1 MLRPI
6 SFPVVKAVLPFIF
19 ALVFA
24 FAAAGS
30 ASDKPSDETIRSQ
43 IPGAWISQE
52 TLDGQPTTL
61 TVEYRSDGTFGGSA
75 RMTEGRYSIKLVLT
89 GTWRVHNGYLI
100 SHTEATGAP
109 PRVTT
114 HEVVAVN
121 ESNVSAARS
130 GREHSG
136 QAPCEI
142 DGRDRVPTCLRCGR
156 AQRCFL
162 SSPFSRFRFFR
173 STKYQ
178 YSLAL

>member
-24 FAAAGS
+24 CAAAGS

-121 ESNVSAARS
+121 ESMLVL
-130 GREHSG
+130 
-136 QAPCEI
+136 
-142 DGRDRVPTCLRCGR
+142 RDRDGNIAVKRR
-156 AQRCFL
+156 A
-162 SSPFSRFRFFR
+162 
-173 STKYQ
+173 K
-178 YSLAL
+178 